1 MGFWQICIMFLCLRS
16 IFYSVSDF
24 WWMCMCFLLFSLLHY
39 LFFFLN
45 NVFAFIVDCSSH
57 LLFMMMQEV
66 SGKVVEIH
74 ITGFMKKNT
83 GKFMKALW
91 TLLLSAQK
99 NASGVPQQ
107 FVDTKE
113 EEIRKKKL
121 NMSLAVPL
129 VLSFLFSL
137 FFFWLLG
144 LLSYRELFPEIQS
157 LYWIDSY
164 RAFTFNESMP
174 GKLPILNHKYKA
186 YIIFIQ
192 SHAYCWPPETKT
204 ALWVSRKC

>member
-1 MGFWQICIMFLCLRS
+1 
-16 IFYSVSDF
+16 
-24 WWMCMCFLLFSLLHY
+24 
-39 LFFFLN
+39 
-45 NVFAFIVDCSSH
+45 
-57 LLFMMMQEV
+57 MMMQEV
-66 SGKVVEIH
+66 SGKLVQIH

-83 GKFMKALW
+83 GKFMKVLW

-137 FFFWLLG
+137 FFFG
-144 LLSYRELFPEIQS
+144 DF
-157 LYWIDSY
+157 
-164 RAFTFNESMP
+164 
-174 GKLPILNHKYKA
+174 
-186 YIIFIQ
+186 
-192 SHAYCWPPETKT
+192 
-204 ALWVSRKC
+204 